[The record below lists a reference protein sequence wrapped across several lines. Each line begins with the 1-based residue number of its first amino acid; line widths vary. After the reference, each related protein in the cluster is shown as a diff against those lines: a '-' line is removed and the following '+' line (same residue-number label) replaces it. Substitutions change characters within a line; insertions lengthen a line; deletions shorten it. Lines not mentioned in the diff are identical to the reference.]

1 MTRHNRR
8 AYLPLCEH
16 ACAHKVGDNVKWP
29 GAVGAAPAVTGPL
42 GGPMASL
49 YVQRATRTNHPAVT
63 P

>member
-42 GGPMASL
+42 GGPMTSL
-49 YVQRATRTNHPAVT
+49 YACHASPANRSAVT